1 MSCSNKQM
9 FWKDLSEA
17 ESLAKTG
24 SVLKDNEG
32 YFQLVLWKKCCW
44 RFLFFERC
52 LKKKKTMF
60 YVLFLHIYHFLTLN
74 TCFNKL
80 FTALFTLQL
89 KKWAQLLTFFVL
101 ATKRP
106 VVFMK
111 KDTWWL
117 RSYVFC
123 TCPCFFF
130 LTSYLFT
137 KKEGVKYTL

>member
-9 FWKDLSEA
+9 LLERPFWSWKTCEDSFRVKRQRGLFSTGTLKKVLVAVFIFWKM
-17 ESLAKTG
+17 
-24 SVLKDNEG
+24 LKE
-32 YFQLVLWKKCCW
+32 
-44 RFLFFERC
+44 
-52 LKKKKTMF
+52 KKTMF

-130 LTSYLFT
+130 LTSYLNT
-137 KKEGVKYTL
+137 KKEGVQYTL